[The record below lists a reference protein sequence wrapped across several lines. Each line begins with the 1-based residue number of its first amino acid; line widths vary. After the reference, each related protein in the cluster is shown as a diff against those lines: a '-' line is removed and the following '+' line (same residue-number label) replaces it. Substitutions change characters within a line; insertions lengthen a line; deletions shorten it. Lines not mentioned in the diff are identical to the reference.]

1 MGSPYLNSNEAIVLS
16 THNVVI
22 NTVPAEAILT
32 SQRLILVDARHASL
46 RPQDIPFGSLET
58 VTIGENTAMDPVLS
72 LSIVL
77 PDETRHTLGIVF
89 PQAPRQKRTAERD
102 EWAAKIRE
110 MSLVAQKESGVKP
123 AELLPPWVAGELP
136 EEEGVTGEETG
147 TDAGGHVNPP
157 LAPRKPRA
165 KASSGNRR
173 SILAAG
179 IVLILIIALVAAVM
193 FLAPAFTGNLPT
205 TPVTTVPTD
214 AVPSVTPSPAVTE
227 QPTAAVTPEPA
238 GTPENIPVVTATTI
252 PEATQAPAP
261 QLSGVWIRIQYD
273 GEYSASYGT
282 SGRIREVSASGEQY
296 YQIPAKDQIVDAV
309 VQKLDASGDLLTVSI
324 FQDGIQVSGSST
336 TKPYGTVEIHA
347 DLRVS

>member
-1 MGSPYLNSNEAIVLS
+1 MGSPYLNGNEAIILS

-22 NTVPAEAILT
+22 NTTPAEAILT
-32 SQRLILVDARHASL
+32 SQRLILVDARHSRL
-46 RPQDIPFGSLET
+46 RPQDIPFASVET
-58 VTIGENTAMDPVLS
+58 VTIGENTSMDPVLS

-89 PQAPRQKRTAERD
+89 PQAPRQKRTSERD

-110 MSLVAQKESGVKP
+110 MSLGEQKEGGVKP
-123 AELLPPWVAGELP
+123 AELVPPWVAGELP
-136 EEEGVTGEETG
+136 EEEGGMGEGTG
-147 TDAGGHVNPP
+147 TEAGGHVNPP

-173 SILAAG
+173 IFLAAG
-179 IVLILIIALVAAVM
+179 IVLVLVIALVAAVT
-193 FLAPAFTGNLPT
+193 FLAPTFTGNLPK
-205 TPVTTVPTD
+205 TPVTPVPTE
-214 AVPSVTPSPAVTE
+214 VIPSVTPSRAATE
-227 QPTAAVTPEPA
+227 QPTTVATQEPAETPE
-238 GTPENIPVVTATTI
+238 TTPVVTATAV

-261 QLSGVWIRIQYD
+261 QLSGVWVRIQYD
-273 GEYSASYGT
+273 GKYTAAYGT

-309 VQKLDASGDLLTVSI
+309 VQKLDASGDLLVVSI
-324 FQDGIQVSGSST
+324 YEDGVMVKGSST

-347 DLRVS
+347 DLRPS